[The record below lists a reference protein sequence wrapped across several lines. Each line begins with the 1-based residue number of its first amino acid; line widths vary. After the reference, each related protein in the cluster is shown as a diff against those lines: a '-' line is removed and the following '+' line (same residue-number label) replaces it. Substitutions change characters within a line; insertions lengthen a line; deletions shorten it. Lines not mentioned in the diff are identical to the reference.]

1 MVKIGMHVSIA
12 GSIDKAVDRAKEKG
26 CDTFQIFSRNPRGWS
41 SKALSEDEIG
51 SFVSKLK
58 ASGIDPAVDH
68 MPYLP
73 NLASSNEETYQKSS
87 EMLSSELRRCHDLKI
102 PYLVTH
108 LGSHLGSGFEAGSRR
123 IVAAIERAF
132 SEADNQVML
141 LLENTAGTKNS
152 MGGSLEDIASI
163 LEALHSD
170 RAGICMDTCHIF
182 AAGYDIRTESSL
194 EDVLERFDDEIGL
207 ESLKLIHLN
216 DSKGG
221 LGSRLDRHEHI
232 GLGAIGEDGFRTFLG
247 HGSIRGLP
255 MILET
260 PIDSRRDDLGNIIA
274 ARKLADADAGSGE

>member
-1 MVKIGMHVSIA
+1 MVRIGMHVSIA

-41 SKALSEDEIG
+41 SKVLSEDEIG

-73 NLASSNEETYQKSS
+73 NLASSNDETYQKSAD
-87 EMLSSELRRCHDLKI
+87 MLSSELRRCNDLKI

-108 LGSHLGSGFEAGSRR
+108 LGSHLGSGFTEGSKR

-132 SEADNQVML
+132 SEADNPVML

-163 LEALHSD
+163 IEALHSD
-170 RAGICMDTCHIF
+170 RAGICLDTCHLF

-194 EDVLERFDDEIGL
+194 EDVLARFDDQIGL
-207 ESLKLIHLN
+207 ERLRLIHLN

-232 GLGAIGEDGFRTFLG
+232 GLGAIGEEGFKTFLA
-247 HGSIRGLP
+247 HRYIRSLP

-260 PIDSRRDDLGNIIA
+260 PIDSRRDDLGNLRV
-274 ARKLADADAGSGE
+274 ARELAGTGSRE